1 MSFHY
6 GTSLNLRSLNR
17 SASIAIPKMTFPMHL
32 KASASKKDTIFTY
45 QSLRRLGLPD
55 GKQSIDRA
63 SAYLQE
69 AITEML
75 GDQGTLHVPSYTYCI
90 GRHEVYDVNETP
102 FTVGPFTEFFRTIPA
117 AIRSKDPMPAMSGTG
132 PEAKKYLTNLPQTV
146 FGNDSVYDRISHSKT
161 WVVMIALDL
170 YFETYR
176 RNRIANCQ
184 HQ

>member
-63 SAYLQE
+63 CAYLQE

-102 FTVGPFTEFFRTIPA
+102 FTVGHLQNFSEP
-117 AIRSKDPMPAMSGTG
+117 SLLQSD
-132 PEAKKYLTNLPQTV
+132 L
-146 FGNDSVYDRISHSKT
+146 KT
-161 WVVMIALDL
+161 QCLQFQAQGQKQ
-170 YFETYR
+170 
-176 RNRIANCQ
+176 RNT
-184 HQ
+184 